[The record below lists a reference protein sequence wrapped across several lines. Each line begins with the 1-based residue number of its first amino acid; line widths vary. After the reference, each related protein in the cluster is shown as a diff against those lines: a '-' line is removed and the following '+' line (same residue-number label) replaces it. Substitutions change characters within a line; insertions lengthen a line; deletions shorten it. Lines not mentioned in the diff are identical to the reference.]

1 MAKSS
6 KPKAA
11 KTKSSKT
18 NAAFLNDL
26 VDSSTA
32 ENDDFALVYV
42 AEAHASDLIMAV
54 SILHPQEKN
63 SIPLHHGTIS
73 GIGAQEAQKSIC

>member
-18 NAAFLNDL
+18 NAAFEKDL

-42 AEAHASDLIMAV
+42 AEAHA
-54 SILHPQEKN
+54 
-63 SIPLHHGTIS
+63 GR
-73 GIGAQEAQKSIC
+73 G